1 MFRKNLWAFAVL
13 LLLPAFCGSGGRRA
27 ASETPFGMLAASDD
41 HSLLPEGCYLLSAYD
56 NIIRRVSD
64 REGNDWRLVSAIAY
78 HESRFTADRV
88 SARGARGL
96 MQVRPVVAREFGVPA
111 ELLSDPA
118 INVRLANLLLNRI
131 GRMLELPADMPER
144 ERLGFVLAGY
154 NSGPGHVADARRL
167 AAAYGEDPDRWEVVA
182 RYLGLKSDPEYY
194 RNEVVRHGRFVGGR
208 QTADYVGAVLARYD
222 RYCGLA
228 ER

>member
-1 MFRKNLWAFAVL
+1 M
-13 LLLPAFCGSGGRRA
+13 CS
-27 ASETPFGMLAASDD
+27 SD
-41 HSLLPEGCYLLSAYD
+41 LPEGCYLLSAYD
-56 NIIRRVSD
+56 NIIRSVSE

-194 RNEVVRHGRFVGGR
+194 RNEVVRHGCFVGGR

>member
-1 MFRKNLWAFAVL
+1 MT
-13 LLLPAFCGSGGRRA
+13 
-27 ASETPFGMLAASDD
+27 ETS
-41 HSLLPEGCYLLSAYD
+41 
-56 NIIRRVSD
+56 
-64 REGNDWRLVSAIAY
+64 
-78 HESRFTADRV
+78 
-88 SARGARGL
+88 
-96 MQVRPVVAREFGVPA
+96 VRIEFIKA
-111 ELLSDPA
+111 CS
-118 INVRLANLLLNRI
+118 NLLLNRI